1 MNHLVTDYWDLE
13 NSVSIGDPDDFILT
27 KDEDDGGEQ
36 RQKDTDLNAELRRIT
51 REQIK
56 VLENLDPELFL
67 EELDPDW
74 RERFITDSGPDVW
87 MGINFYMEFMTPAEF
102 KKVLKESQ

>member
-1 MNHLVTDYWDLE
+1 MQHLITHWQDEE
-13 NSVSIGDPDDFILT
+13 NNVFKPEPDDFILP
-27 KDEDDGGEQ
+27 EDDGGEQ
-36 RQKDTDLNAELRRIT
+36 RQRDTDLNEELRRIT

-74 RERFITDSGPDVW
+74 RDHFKHDVW
-87 MGINFYMEFMTPAEF
+87 VGINFYMEFMSPAEF
-102 KKVLKESQ
+102 KRVLEASQ